1 MKLSFTI
8 LTIFTITILLN
19 NVISSQLSNAQN
31 FTILDNNLTSKGIEC
46 DSEEHFNFHIH
57 TKLIIMMDN
66 QIYPIPTNIGII
78 PEKCIY
84 WLHTHDNSGIIH
96 IESPTKRNFTLGQ
109 FLQIWKL
116 FDNSDIVYNIADN
129 KINGNISIHVN
140 HNNNNSSSGTD
151 YRNVVLKDQDRIFLN
166 ITTHLKGVL

>member
-1 MKLSFTI
+1 MK
-8 LTIFTITILLN
+8 N
-19 NVISSQLSNAQN
+19 E
-31 FTILDNNLTSKGIEC
+31 IEC
-46 DSEEHFNFHIH
+46 NSKEHFDLHIH
-57 TKLIIMMDN
+57 TKLVIMIDN
-66 QIYPIPTNIGII
+66 QLYPIPADIGII

-84 WLHTHDNSGIIH
+84 WLHTHDNSGIMH

-129 KINGNISIHVN
+129 KINGNISINVN
-140 HNNNNSSSGTD
+140 HNNNNSSIGTD

-166 ITTHLKGVL
+166 ITTHLKDVL